1 MFKGIA
7 LYETS
12 RKSCLSFV
20 LKYAIHKM
28 VMNIEKKMVNFLTPN
43 LLQIPILEMQKK
55 QSVARHL

>member
-28 VMNIEKKMVNFLTPN
+28 VMNIEKKNGKLFNTKFTSN
-43 LLQIPILEMQKK
+43 SDTGNAKK
-55 QSVARHL
+55 AVCG